1 MEPLAIVALL
11 LIYVAVTFLAPWVL
25 ARPTLVSA
33 HPRVVLNL
41 WMLALAVSLISL
53 TVALGSLVAR
63 ALRHHVEHLANHDW
77 LGPTIDTVLG
87 WGAIAAF
94 GLITFR
100 IGVATQELRADTH
113 ARNLRL
119 LMMVKGAAPMTVGNH
134 TVLLVESPLCV
145 LGALTSRRQVL
156 LTSGLRDGLTADQL
170 AAAVEH
176 EQTHLRE
183 HHAALRGI
191 GQLAVAVAPAFS
203 ASTRMAQ
210 ATRIATE
217 LIADDVAAK
226 KYAPDV
232 VADALLA
239 AFPANPDITERV
251 ARLRSRSVA
260 ASPRPPRPN
269 GAS

>member
-11 LIYVAVTFLAPWVL
+11 LTYGGVTFLAPWVL
-25 ARPTLVSA
+25 ARPALVST
-33 HPRVVLNL
+33 HPRLVLNL
-41 WMLALAVSLISL
+41 WMLALLLSLTSL
-53 TVALGSLVAR
+53 TVALGALVGR
-63 ALRHHVEHLANHDW
+63 ALRHHVEHVTNHDW

-87 WGAIAAF
+87 WVAIAAF

-100 IGVATQELRADTH
+100 LGVAAQELRADTN

-119 LMMVKGAAPMTVGNH
+119 LMLLTGAVPLTVGTH
-134 TVLLVESPLCV
+134 TVLLVDSPLRV
-145 LGALTSRRQVL
+145 LGALPSRHRVL
-156 LTSGLRDGLTADQL
+156 LTTSLRDALTVPQL
-170 AAAVEH
+170 EAAVEH

-191 GQLAVAVAPAFS
+191 GQLAVAVAPVFS

-217 LIADDVAAK
+217 LIADDVACAFATK
-226 KYAPDV
+226 KYGPDI

-239 AFPANPDITERV
+239 AFPTNPDISERV
-251 ARLRSRSVA
+251 VRLRQRA
-260 ASPRPPRPN
+260 ARR
-269 GAS
+269 AVY